1 MGYVI
6 ATVVSLWYTLQ
17 HCVQLMVR
25 GNEMKPVSYIMEHEA
40 EAVRLDMKTDSRN
53 LTSQARWAGIRP
65 GMRVADIGCGSGKT
79 TAYLHRL
86 IQPGGEIVGVDAS
99 ASRIAHATEHYGADG
114 IEFVCRDIHEP
125 LDDLGEFDF
134 IWVRFVLEYHSSNSR
149 AIVANLTRLL
159 RPGGILCLI
168 DLDNNCLNH
177 FGLTA
182 RLENTVCG
190 IISTLEKNFDFDPYA
205 GRKLYSY
212 LYDLGYGEIAVD
224 AAAHHLIYGELDEV
238 DAYNWGKKVEIA
250 AKKSGYL
257 FDEYAGG
264 YVEFVEE
271 FRSFFADPQRFTYTP
286 IILCRGIKPSA

>member
-1 MGYVI
+1 MNQ
-6 ATVVSLWYTLQ
+6 S
-17 HCVQLMVR
+17 
-25 GNEMKPVSYIMEHEA
+25 SYIMEHEE
-40 EAVRLDMKTDSRN
+40 EAIRLDLKTDIQRI
-53 LTSQARWAGIRP
+53 THQARWAGIRP

-79 TAYLHRL
+79 TSYLHRL
-86 IQPGGEIVGVDAS
+86 IQPDGEIVGVDAS
-99 ASRIAHATEHYGADG
+99 VSRISHATDNYGANG
-114 IEFVCRDIHEP
+114 IEFVCRDMNEP

-134 IWVRFVLEYHSSNSR
+134 IWVRFVLEYHSSKSR
-149 AIVANLTRLL
+149 DIVSNLTQLL

-168 DLDNNCLNH
+168 DLDNNCLSH
-177 FGLTA
+177 FGLDS

-190 IISTLEKNFDFDPYA
+190 IINTLERDFDFDPYA

-212 LYDLGYGEIAVD
+212 LYELGYREIAVD

-238 DAYNWGKKVEIA
+238 DAYNWGKKVEVA

-264 YVEFVEE
+264 YDDFVEE

-286 IILCRGIKPSA
+286 IISCRGIKPLA